1 MANPS
6 KLNPN
11 QQPRPEHQHHHH
23 PQHGHPRQ
31 ERQDYASSES
41 YLRRIKAEI
50 RKTNKPI
57 MEKKRRARIN
67 HYLNDLKGL
76 LLDAMKKDPVR
87 HSKLEK
93 ADILDLTVKHLQDIE
108 RRRLSMAMAVD
119 PSVPE
124 KFASGYRECIDEIS
138 KYFDSLGTVD
148 EGLKGRVRKHL
159 ERCLT
164 FPPKLP
170 AGPALGG
177 LGFGGF
183 SAGLSLPTV
192 DDINNNGGAGL
203 LNRTLAN
210 NLSLMFPGGA
220 AAAAGGGG
228 GGVGYPSH
236 STATAS
242 GLDLS
247 FNPFPFFSP
256 FQRSGSFP
264 GYTPGTFPPEHDT
277 GVERMEALE
286 KRTKASVLATAPC
299 SPPVSPSR
307 DDRGSSSPAIDVSMR
322 TPTGKTM
329 ELVEGTEQ
337 QLQQQQQQ
345 HHMERLLAI
354 FPTPPSP
361 EDRQRGDERFGKLGH
376 HCDSS
381 PFTVPSAAS
390 QQRRKLLLQ
399 PLKMN
404 VYGLEESLNESDS
417 NERAVPLE
425 AEAEQ
430 DEKTTDRAGSESEE
444 DDSLVVHRQGQPNR
458 DQSGKDPAAGAGS
471 GGEMWRPW

>member
-1 MANPS
+1 
-6 KLNPN
+6 
-11 QQPRPEHQHHHH
+11 
-23 PQHGHPRQ
+23 
-31 ERQDYASSES
+31 
-41 YLRRIKAEI
+41 
-50 RKTNKPI
+50 

-108 RRRLSMAMAVD
+108 RRRLSVAMAVD

-170 AGPALGG
+170 PEGPGG
-177 LGFGGF
+177 LGAGLGLGLGGF
-183 SAGLSLPTV
+183 SAGLGSLPASV

-203 LNRTLAN
+203 LNRALAN
-210 NLSLMFPGGA
+210 NLSLMFPGAGA
-220 AAAAGGGG
+220 GS

-236 STATAS
+236 PTAGAG

-256 FQRSGSFP
+256 FQRSAPFP
-264 GYTPGTFPPEHDT
+264 GYTPGTFASETDT
-277 GVERMEALE
+277 SVGGAEALR
-286 KRTKASVLATAPC
+286 KRTKPTVLATTPC
-299 SPPVSPSR
+299 SPPVSPTR
-307 DDRGSSSPAIDVSMR
+307 DDRASSSPGFDVSMR

-329 ELVEGTEQ
+329 DPVEGTEQ
-337 QLQQQQQQ
+337 QQQQQQ
-345 HHMERLLAI
+345 HQMERLLAI

-390 QQRRKLLLQ
+390 QQRRTLLVR
-399 PLKMN
+399 PLRMN
-404 VYGLEESLNESDS
+404 VDDDDSQEDSQEESES
-417 NERAVPLE
+417 ERAARVPV
-425 AEAEQ
+425 AAK

-444 DDSLVVHRQGQPNR
+444 DDSLVMVVHQQGQPNR
-458 DQSGKDPAAGAGS
+458 DQSGKDHEAGGGGGS
-471 GGEMWRPW
+471 GEMWRPW

>member
-6 KLNPN
+6 KLNPK
-11 QQPRPEHQHHHH
+11 
-23 PQHGHPRQ
+23 

-170 AGPALGG
+170 AGSGLGG
-177 LGFGGF
+177 LGLGGF

-210 NLSLMFPGGA
+210 NLSLMFPGVA

-228 GGVGYPSH
+228 VGFPNHPS
-236 STATAS
+236 AS
-242 GLDLS
+242 AGGLDLS

-256 FQRSGSFP
+256 FQRSAPFP
-264 GYTPGTFPPEHDT
+264 AYTPGTFPAEHDT
-277 GVERMEALE
+277 GVEAMEGLE
-286 KRTKASVLATAPC
+286 KRTKPSVLATTTPC
-299 SPPVSPSR
+299 SPPVSPTR
-307 DDRGSSSPAIDVSMR
+307 DDRGSSSPGIDVSMR

-329 ELVEGTEQ
+329 DLVEGTE
-337 QLQQQQQQ
+337 QQQQQQ

-381 PFTVPSAAS
+381 PFTVPSVATGG
-390 QQRRKLLLQ
+390 QQRRTALLLQ

-404 VYGLEESLNESDS
+404 VDGLDDSQEES
-417 NERAVPLE
+417 
-425 AEAEQ
+425 EQ
-430 DEKTTDRAGSESEE
+430 KDEKTTDRAGSESEE
-444 DDSLVVHRQGQPNR
+444 DDSLVQGQPNR
-458 DQSGKDPAAGAGS
+458 DQSGKDHQGGAGGGG